1 MYEPAGVNFVVDIN
15 KVEVPEL
22 PGVRARFV
30 ELNDKTSP
38 DAVGETE
45 EVRATVPVKPTLAT
59 VTVDVA
65 ELLATKVPGL
75 GVLEVIVRSAVT
87 VIDRVA
93 VWVIEPNFA
102 VNVIV

>member
-1 MYEPAGVNFVVDIN
+1 MNVVVDIVR
-15 KVEVPEL
+15 VEVPVL

-45 EVRATVPVKPTLAT
+45 EVRVTVPVKPILAT

-75 GVLEVIVRSAVT
+75 GVLEVIARSAVT
-87 VIDRVA
+87 VIDKVA

-102 VNVIV
+102 VTVIV